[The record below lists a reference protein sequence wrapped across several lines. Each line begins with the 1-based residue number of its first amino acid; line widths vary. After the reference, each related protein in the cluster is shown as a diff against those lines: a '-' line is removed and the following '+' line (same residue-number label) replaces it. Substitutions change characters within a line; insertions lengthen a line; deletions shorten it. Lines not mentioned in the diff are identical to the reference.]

1 MGARLLSTIL
11 KVLLVFWRDPTTRSM
26 LFIMPILQVLLFG
39 LAATLEVRNINVA
52 VYNED
57 AGRWSHE
64 LVARMEVAEFV
75 DRIIYV
81 DSSAGLGE
89 LIDSKS
95 VLLAMHFP
103 AEFSRQATN
112 GLDPEFQVIADGRR
126 ANAAQVTLG
135 YVSQISSQLSPE
147 AVAGAGTA
155 LKMPRPAIQHWFNP
169 NLEYRWFM
177 VPSMVPMISM
187 MFTLMLSALSIA
199 RERELGTFDQ
209 LLVSPAGPV
218 EITVSKSIPAL
229 IAGLTIG
236 TVILL
241 VGILGFRVPFEGS
254 YFVLYTSMTVFVLS
268 VLGLG
273 LMVSAFAETQ
283 QQAFLG
289 LFFLQMPIILISG
302 FATPVD
308 NMPQWLQYVAELS
321 PMKHILI
328 IVQGSFLKGMSFAG
342 AWPHIWPLLLI
353 TAVGLTSATL
363 VIRHRLH

>member
-11 KVLLVFWRDPTTRSM
+11 KELLVFWRDPTTRGM
-26 LFIMPILQVLLFG
+26 LFAMPIMQVLVFG

-57 AGRWSHE
+57 MGRLSHE

-81 DSSAGLGE
+81 DSITGLGE

-103 AEFSRQATN
+103 TGFSRQAAS

-135 YVSQISSQLSPE
+135 YVSQISSQLSLE
-147 AVAGAGTA
+147 MLVGTGATS
-155 LKMPRPAIQHWFNP
+155 KMPTPAIQHWFNP

-177 VPSMVPMISM
+177 VPGMVGMISM

-218 EITVSKSIPAL
+218 EITVSKAIPAM

-241 VGILGFRVPFEGS
+241 LAILGFRVPFEGS
-254 YFVLYTSMTVFVLS
+254 FLVLYASMLVFTVS

-273 LMVSAFAETQ
+273 LMISAFSETQ

-289 LFFLQMPIILISG
+289 LFFCTIPIILISG
-302 FATPVD
+302 FATPVE

-321 PMKHILI
+321 PMKHFLI
-328 IVQGSFLKGMSFAG
+328 IVQGSFLKGMGFAD

-353 TAVGLTSATL
+353 ATVGLTAATL